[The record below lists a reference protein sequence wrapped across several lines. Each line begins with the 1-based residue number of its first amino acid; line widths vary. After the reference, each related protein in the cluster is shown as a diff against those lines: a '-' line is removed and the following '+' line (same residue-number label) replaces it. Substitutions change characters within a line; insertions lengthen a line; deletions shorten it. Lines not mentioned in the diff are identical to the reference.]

1 MASTAGLSALSA
13 KVSVGPP
20 LLANPS
26 SIGSVLFTLPV
37 AVKLHDPSSAIL

>member
-1 MASTAGLSALSA
+1 MAATAGLSALSA

-20 LLANPS
+20 LLPIAS

-37 AVKLHDPSSAIL
+37 AVKLHDASSAIL